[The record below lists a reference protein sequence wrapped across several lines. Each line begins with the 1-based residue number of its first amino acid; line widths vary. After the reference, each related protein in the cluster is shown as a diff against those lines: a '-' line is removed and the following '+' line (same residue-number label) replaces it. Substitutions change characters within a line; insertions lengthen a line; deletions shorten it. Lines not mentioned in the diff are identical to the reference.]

1 MQTLKITI
9 NTLSKSNIECIEIIS
24 GKGTIQIIILGN
36 GIERSAKKIF
46 KKSSR

>member
-24 GKGTIQIIILGN
+24 GKGTIQKLLYWV
-36 GIERSAKKIF
+36 GIERSANKIF